1 MFTGK
6 KTYDFLGYCLF
17 YVPECD
23 NCALT
28 LLRDLE
34 KLDSELEKIK
44 NQLDNVSVST
54 ASKDRLR
61 KLEKAVSDTKVT
73 C

>member
-1 MFTGK
+1 MSS
-6 KTYDFLGYCLF
+6 
-17 YVPECD
+17 VPECD

-34 KLDSELEKIK
+34 KLDDELERIK
-44 NQLDNVSVST
+44 NQLDNVSVSAT
-54 ASKDRLR
+54 SKDRLE